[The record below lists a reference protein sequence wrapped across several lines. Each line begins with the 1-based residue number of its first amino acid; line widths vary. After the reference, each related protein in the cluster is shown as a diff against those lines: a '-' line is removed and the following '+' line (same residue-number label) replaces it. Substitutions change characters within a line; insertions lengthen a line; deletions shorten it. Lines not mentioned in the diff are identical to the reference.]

1 MERKAFC
8 ELDVHA
14 MNNVTPILPRAELN
28 VVVVS
33 MITHLLVSLQ
43 SRAPDK
49 DRRDPHF
56 HKRLCVAPSV
66 NPRGAGKEGRKEG
79 RRRPKKKA
87 LLFVREEGKKKGK
100 GE

>member
-66 NPRGAGKEGRKEG
+66 NPKGAGKEGRKEG
-79 RRRPKKKA
+79 RRRPKKA